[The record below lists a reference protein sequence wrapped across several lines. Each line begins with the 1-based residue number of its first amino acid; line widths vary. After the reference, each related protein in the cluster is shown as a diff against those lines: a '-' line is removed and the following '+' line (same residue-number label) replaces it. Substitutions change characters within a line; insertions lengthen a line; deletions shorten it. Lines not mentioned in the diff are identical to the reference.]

1 MSRNAL
7 VNMALARKYVLRS
20 HFSGFPKREALEIVE
35 ETLPPI
41 KDGGQWVPPLFSAAA
56 VLGSVAS

>member
-41 KDGGQWVPPLFSAAA
+41 KMEVSGFRPYLVPRPF
-56 VLGSVAS
+56 LGV